1 MIKLD
6 LEQIQKELEISTAI
20 EQKLLSSHEY
30 LTTDEVE
37 FLKGKAER
45 GSLRYQFDYGF

>member
-6 LEQIQKELEISTAI
+6 IEQIQKELGVSTAI

-37 FLKGKAER
+37 FLKGKAES
-45 GSLRYQFDYGF
+45 GSLRWEQDYEL